1 MSISNCGNF
10 RDAVCIEAQRIYDS
24 CTDRD
29 CISDMTVNL
38 REGTVCDGNI
48 VKPRTAVIDSVSV
61 NVSEVPFSKGY
72 YAVDIVYTFDLS
84 FDVYADSCTRIG
96 EVSGT
101 VVWSK
106 KCILYGCEGNTKSF
120 DSVSNSCTSTVSD
133 GSASAMPKA
142 TVRVVDPI
150 VLDAHVKC
158 MRPVSSCGCSS
169 GSASDTSY
177 SDDAEFRGGCG
188 CSSRVPVIVVTLG
201 LFSIVQLSR
210 PVAVVVPAFD
220 YCIPKKE
227 CNCGTAESPCEIFE
241 KLSFPVSEFFPVCDS
256 SPESPCSGN
265 SGSSGC
271 GCDNSDSDES

>member
-1 MSISNCGNF
+1 MSIGNCGNF

-48 VKPRTAVIDSVSV
+48 VKPRTAVINSVSV

-72 YAVDIVYTFDLS
+72 YAVDIVYTFDLA
-84 FDVYADSCTRIG
+84 FDVYADSCTRTG
-96 EVSGT
+96 TAEGT
-101 VVWSK
+101 VVWTK
-106 KCILYGCEGNTKSF
+106 KCILYGCEGNTKSY
-120 DSVSNSCTSTVSD
+120 DSISNSCAAAVSD
-133 GSASAMPKA
+133 DQPSAAPKA

-150 VLDAHVKC
+150 VLDARVKC
-158 MRPVSSCGCSS
+158 KCP
-169 GSASDTSY
+169 SA
-177 SDDAEFRGGCG
+177 GCG
-188 CSSRVPVIVVTLG
+188 CSTGPVTATAYINSECCQTCDPESRVPVIVVTLG
-201 LFSIVQLSR
+201 IFSIVQLSR
-210 PVAVVVPAFD
+210 PVAVVVPAYD

-241 KLSFPVSEFFPVCDS
+241 KLSFPVSEFFPACDP
-256 SPESPCSGN
+256 SPESPCPGN

-271 GCDNSDSDES
+271 GCNNCDSDES